1 MKLFLKRLVA
11 YWLDIILIAFI
22 LIFLQL
28 LMYKI
33 TSGFPFDYL
42 QRGIEIEIWVLLS
55 MSLPVWTYFISFEMC
70 KQQTI
75 GKRLLTLR
83 VINKDGSKINFY
95 QALCRTFIRLLPWEL
110 THVIILVPQPWWSIE
125 MPKNPYLIL
134 IPNIILILYI
144 VVLFFNRGKT
154 GIHDYFA
161 HTRVKE
167 I

>member
-1 MKLFLKRLVA
+1 
-11 YWLDIILIAFI
+11 
-22 LIFLQL
+22 
-28 LMYKI
+28 MYKT

-42 QRGIEIEIWVLLS
+42 HEGIEIEIWVLLS
-55 MSLPVWTYFISFEMC
+55 MSLPVWTYFITFEMY

-75 GKRLLTLR
+75 GKRLLRLI
-83 VINKDGSKINFY
+83 VMDKEGSKINFY
-95 QALCRTFIRLLPWEL
+95 QALCRSFIRLLPWEL
-110 THVIILVPQPWWSIE
+110 THVIILVSQPWWSIE

-134 IPNIILILYI
+134 IPNIILVLYI